1 MRLQYDRNII
11 TSMVPVEILE
21 DAEGR
26 DKEEAKEILWD
37 TFKRLHDE
45 FDLLLLR
52 PSEFD
57 DF

>member
-11 TSMVPVEILE
+11 TSMVPVDILE
-21 DAEGR
+21 DAESR

-37 TFKRLHDE
+37 TFKRIHDE
-45 FDLLLLR
+45 FDLLLR